1 MIFED
6 VFYPGNPARR
16 KQVENLRHA
25 IKSEYEIFKAAW
37 NGLAETLNGAFAQ
50 ITFEKFKNV
59 RLLAL
64 TRDIEKDT
72 LQDCCEEI
80 GAVVVDADS
89 KLTKLVKDCEL
100 DKLLPSDWKEKG
112 VNLDSFNETQL
123 HEFGQK
129 LSFLG
134 DGAVSSFVGFY
145 ALKGSYTL
153 IMERCAVESLLGKM
167 AAGTASFLAG
177 AVIGAAV
184 FVISDMIMGAIFG
197 AQERKELNDAIDTL
211 TAVKQ
216 DFDKYIGPEQV
227 GAIDGIRYMLSHGR
241 YQLDDTYWIE
251 KQDDGTYAIV
261 TYKKVVCNS
270 LSTTLG
276 NNVSRVGRVLV
287 TLGKA
292 KAA

>member
-72 LQDCCEEI
+72 LQACCEEI
-80 GAVVVDADS
+80 VAVVVDADS

-112 VNLDSFNETQL
+112 VNLGSFNENQL

-145 ALKGSYTL
+145 AIKGSYTL
-153 IMERCAVESLLGKM
+153 LVERFAVESLLGKM
-167 AAGTASFLAG
+167 ASGAASALAG

-184 FVISDMIMGAIFG
+184 FVITDMIMGAIFG
-197 AQERKELNDAIDTL
+197 AQERKELNEAIDVL
-211 TAVKQ
+211 TGIKE
-216 DFDKYIGPEQV
+216 DFDKYIGAEQV
-227 GAIDGIRYMLSHGR
+227 GAIDGVKYMISHGR

-251 KQDDGTYAIV
+251 KQADGTYAIV

-270 LSTTLG
+270 LSTVPEQNFT
-276 NNVSRVGRVLV
+276 RVGRVLV
-287 TLGKA
+287 TLGKER
-292 KAA
+292 AA